1 MIAKCHKTQIANEN
15 LFYQLPIFLRCFN
28 HMGNYFESLE
38 IKYHEAHYPCKLQDH
53 IIKKYDVKTKLA
65 PKLVLSS

>member
-1 MIAKCHKTQIANEN
+1 
-15 LFYQLPIFLRCFN
+15 
-28 HMGNYFESLE
+28 MGNYFESLE
-38 IKYHEAHYPCKLQDH
+38 INSYEAHYPCKLQDH